1 MKETNS
7 KSITQYLDTEYAQFG
22 KYTIE
27 NRAIPSLIDGF
38 KPTQRKII
46 FVSNKIWK
54 TLNEKPLKVFQ
65 LGGRI
70 AAEAMYHHGNPGGSI
85 INMAQDFK
93 NSIPLLDGIGQF
105 GSLRATEAG
114 AERYVAVKLNSNFR
128 SIYKDFELLEY
139 KEEEGYEIEPVW
151 FLPIIPTVILNGSS
165 GIAVGFATNIL
176 NRNPIEV
183 VDSCIASLDGKK
195 FKEPLPWWKDFN
207 GEIVKAD
214 GDGSTFTFKG
224 KFEVLNTT
232 TVKVTELP
240 PSMTYTKY
248 ENHLNNLQEKGHIS
262 YYDDNSKGSNLEYII
277 KFSRNDLSNR
287 IQKSQLETLLKLI
300 EHESENITCLDEKN
314 KIIKFDNVTDL
325 INYFVKFR
333 LTFYEKRK
341 KFLLSEL
348 DKNWVLLSN
357 RAKFLKSIIDG
368 KLKVNNRPKSDL
380 VDDIEKLKLDKIND
394 SYDYL
399 LNMSIYSL
407 TKERYENILTE
418 INQNREEFMQIN
430 KLNTSDMYKS
440 DLLELKKKIKNTKS

>member
-1 MKETNS
+1 MTKQNS

-27 NRAIPSLIDGF
+27 NRAIPSLVDGF

-128 SIYKDFELLEY
+128 SIYKDFDLLEY

-151 FLPIIPTVILNGSS
+151 FLPIIPTVILNGTS

-176 NRNPIEV
+176 NRNPIDV
-183 VDSCIASLDGKK
+183 VDACIASLEGKP
-195 FKEPLPWWKDFN
+195 FKEPLPWWKDFR
-207 GEIVKAD
+207 GEVTRID
-214 GDGSTFTFKG
+214 GQTSTFVFKG
-224 KFEVLNTT
+224 KYEVQNTT
-232 TVKVTELP
+232 TVRVYELP

-277 KFSRNDLSNR
+277 KFSRNDLNSR
-287 IQKSQLETLLKLI
+287 VQKAQLENLLKLV
-300 EHESENITCLDEKN
+300 ENETENITCLDEHN

-333 LTFYEKRK
+333 LTFYNKRK
-341 KFLLSEL
+341 SFELSEL
-348 DKNWVLLSN
+348 DKSYLVLSN
-357 RAKFLKSIIDG
+357 RALFIKNIISNKFGNLLKSA
-368 KLKVNNRPKSDL
+368 
-380 VDDIEKLKLDKIND
+380 
-394 SYDYL
+394 
-399 LNMSIYSL
+399 
-407 TKERYENILTE
+407 
-418 INQNREEFMQIN
+418 
-430 KLNTSDMYKS
+430 
-440 DLLELKKKIKNTKS
+440 